1 MEHTK
6 KRVKEVLE
14 HYFKCNIYQDAIV
27 QWQFNKKKMVTKIYW
42 NSMWIHNP
50 SWHGTIESNYIF
62 VSVEHVLQLKNAMC
76 PMGFDPGIFRIVSHG
91 STNQAKGDLH

>member
-27 QWQFNKKKMVTKIYW
+27 QWQFNKKK
-42 NSMWIHNP
+42 NGDEN
-50 SWHGTIESNYIF
+50 
-62 VSVEHVLQLKNAMC
+62 LLK
-76 PMGFDPGIFRIVSHG
+76 
-91 STNQAKGDLH
+91 